1 MPEDGPVQ
9 QAFSFFGEDDRAS
22 PPARA
27 VPFAEVADLGTLTS
41 RARECRSCGLRAGCR
56 GVVFGE
62 GDLKAQLMLVGE
74 GPGAVEDE
82 LGRPFVGPAGQLL
95 DRILE
100 AAGFARQEVYITN
113 VVKCRPPDN
122 RLPTP
127 MEVDAC
133 RPWLSAQLRLLAPS
147 IVVCLGALATQTL
160 LDRDARITKLRGT
173 WQERD
178 GILIM
183 PTFHPAA
190 VLRDPD
196 KKRPVWEDFKRIR
209 EAYQELSGG

>member
-1 MPEDGPVQ
+1 MVPDGPKQ
-9 QAFSFFGEDDRAS
+9 QAFSFVGEEATPAVA
-22 PPARA
+22 PPKGLE
-27 VPFAEVADLGTLTS
+27 PFADVTDLDALAGQ
-41 RARECRSCGLRAGCR
+41 ARDCRSCGLRAGCR

-62 GDLKAQLMLVGE
+62 GDAHARLMLVGE

-95 DRILE
+95 DRIL
-100 AAGFARQEVYITN
+100 AAIGLARGEVYITN
-113 VVKCRPPDN
+113 VVKCRPPEN
-122 RLPTP
+122 RLPGP
-127 MEVDAC
+127 LEVDAC
-133 RPWLSAQLRLLAPS
+133 RPWLAAQLRIIAPT
-147 IVVCLGALATQTL
+147 IVICLGALATQTL

-178 GILIM
+178 GVLIM

-196 KKRPVWEDFKRIR
+196 KKRPVWEDFKRVR
-209 EAYQELSGG
+209 EALKEF